1 MNRLAIFFLIF
12 VFVISTAI
20 IKNSSKKIEEKIY
33 KKKEN
38 LAILKSEYDLV
49 ILEFD
54 FLNSPHEIQKKAEHG
69 INSLTDLERLIYCFW
84 IADYG
89 ISNAGDLEVCYD
101 MKPTFKDDAIKI
113 STKLALT
120 ETQKLFQLE
129 DQDFIDK
136 YDLLFEEVCNELKA
150 KS

>member
-54 FLNSPHEIQKKAEHG
+54 FLNSPHEIQKKAEQYF
-69 INSLTDLERLIYCFW
+69 IKDEFSSID
-84 IADYG
+84 
-89 ISNAGDLEVCYD
+89 ISKLKTAEIKNNKIEFNIFF
-101 MKPTFKDDAIKI
+101 TKD
-113 STKLALT
+113 
-120 ETQKLFQLE
+120 
-129 DQDFIDK
+129 
-136 YDLLFEEVCNELKA
+136 
-150 KS
+150 

>member
-12 VFVISTAI
+12 VFVISTAV

-54 FLNSPHEIQKKAEHG
+54 FLNSPHEIQKKAEKYF
-69 INSLTDLERLIYCFW
+69 IKDEFSAID
-84 IADYG
+84 
-89 ISNAGDLEVCYD
+89 ISKLKTAEIKNNKIEFNIFF
-101 MKPTFKDDAIKI
+101 TKD
-113 STKLALT
+113 
-120 ETQKLFQLE
+120 
-129 DQDFIDK
+129 
-136 YDLLFEEVCNELKA
+136 
-150 KS
+150 

>member
-1 MNRLAIFFLIF
+1 MNRLLIFFLIF

-54 FLNSPHEIQKKAEHG
+54 FLNSPHEIQKKVEQYFIKDEFSSIDISKLKIAE
-69 INSLTDLERLIYCFW
+69 IKNNKIEFNSFLTND
-84 IADYG
+84 
-89 ISNAGDLEVCYD
+89 
-101 MKPTFKDDAIKI
+101 
-113 STKLALT
+113 
-120 ETQKLFQLE
+120 
-129 DQDFIDK
+129 
-136 YDLLFEEVCNELKA
+136 
-150 KS
+150 

>member
-54 FLNSPHEIQKKAEHG
+54 FLNSPHEIQKKAKQYFIKDEFSS
-69 INSLTDLERLIYCFW
+69 ID
-84 IADYG
+84 
-89 ISNAGDLEVCYD
+89 ISKLKTAEIKNNKIEFNIFF
-101 MKPTFKDDAIKI
+101 TKD
-113 STKLALT
+113 
-120 ETQKLFQLE
+120 
-129 DQDFIDK
+129 
-136 YDLLFEEVCNELKA
+136 
-150 KS
+150 

>member
-38 LAILKSEYDLV
+38 LAILKNEYDLV

-54 FLNSPHEIQKKAEHG
+54 FLNSPHEIQKKVEQYFIKDEFSSIDISKLKIAE
-69 INSLTDLERLIYCFW
+69 IKNNKIEFNSFLTND
-84 IADYG
+84 
-89 ISNAGDLEVCYD
+89 
-101 MKPTFKDDAIKI
+101 
-113 STKLALT
+113 
-120 ETQKLFQLE
+120 
-129 DQDFIDK
+129 
-136 YDLLFEEVCNELKA
+136 
-150 KS
+150 